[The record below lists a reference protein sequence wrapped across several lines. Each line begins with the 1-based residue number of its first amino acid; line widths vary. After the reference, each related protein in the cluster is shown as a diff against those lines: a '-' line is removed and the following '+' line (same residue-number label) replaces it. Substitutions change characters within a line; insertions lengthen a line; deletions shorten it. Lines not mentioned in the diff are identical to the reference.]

1 MAVDSKETKAVL
13 PGYPGQYRQK
23 EYILI
28 LKNSLL

>member
-1 MAVDSKETKAVL
+1 MVGDPKEIKAVL

-28 LKNSLL
+28 FKNSLL